1 MQFPTETYAHLG
13 RFRNAPAE
21 CALVAALL
29 LVVAMAGAV
38 GTALLCLGTCILL
51 LRISGVPLC
60 TIGKSL
66 AVPLA
71 FLAMSALSLAI
82 SVSWEHS
89 LQVHTSATQ
98 WYLAL
103 QVCLRSLAATAA
115 LFFFSFTVPMH
126 RTLAFLRWLRLPP
139 EIGDVFLAIYT
150 AIMQLAQTFA
160 MLVRAQDNRLGNR
173 HWRARLHDSGALAAQ
188 LFVHSQRKALA
199 LEQGLAA
206 RGFQG
211 ELRIL
216 AEPVPWRP
224 FRLLWAIVLPFSIAL
239 LGHGLDHVI
248 ANH

>member
-1 MQFPTETYAHLG
+1 MLFPTETYAHLG
-13 RFRNAPAE
+13 RFRKAPAE
-21 CALVAALL
+21 CALGAALL
-29 LVVAMAGAV
+29 LLATLLGAE
-38 GTALLCLGTCILL
+38 GTSVLCLGSCTLL
-51 LRISGVPLC
+51 LRISGVPAR

-71 FLAMSALSLAI
+71 FLCMSALSLSV

-89 LQVHTSATQ
+89 LQVHSTAAQ
-98 WYLAL
+98 RQAAF
-103 QVCLRSLAATAA
+103 QVCMRSLAATSA

-139 EIGDVFLAIYT
+139 ELGDVFLAIYR

-173 HWRARLHDSGALAAQ
+173 HWRARLRDSGSLAAQ

-206 RGFQG
+206 RGFTG
-211 ELRIL
+211 ELRVL
-216 AEPVPWRP
+216 AEPITLQPA
-224 FRLLWAIVLPFSIAL
+224 RLFLAIVLPFSIAL